1 MGGRAADFSCAR
13 DRHDRRT
20 GAPAGR
26 RTVGRRQARGPSA
39 RRTSDRHSVRRL
51 LEDGSFREAVDRVG
65 AEIAALPSPADVAD
79 RLHAAY
85 G

>member
-1 MGGRAADFSCAR
+1 
-13 DRHDRRT
+13 
-20 GAPAGR
+20 
-26 RTVGRRQARGPSA
+26 
-39 RRTSDRHSVRRL
+39 
-51 LEDGSFREAVDRVG
+51 VDRVG